1 MPPLQMHREI
11 VDQVTNFSLRLDW
24 LDTQIPFEQLLSWT
38 AIAIIGFIAWHMAR
52 FVVKY
57 L

>member
-24 LDTQIPFEQLLSWT
+24 LDAQVPFEQLLSWT
-38 AIAIIGFIAWHMAR
+38 AIAIIGYIAWHMAR
-52 FVVKY
+52 FVVKH

>member
-24 LDTQIPFEQLLSWT
+24 LDTQVPFEQILSWT
-38 AIAIIGFIAWHMAR
+38 AIAIIGYIAWQMAR
-52 FVVKY
+52 FVVKH

>member
-11 VDQVTNFSLRLDW
+11 VDKVTNFSLRLDW

>member
-24 LDTQIPFEQLLSWT
+24 LDTQVPFEQILSWT
-38 AIAIIGFIAWHMAR
+38 AIAIIGYIAWHMAR
-52 FVVKY
+52 FVVKN

>member
-1 MPPLQMHREI
+1 MSPLQMHREI

-24 LDTQIPFEQLLSWT
+24 LDAQVPFEQILSWT
-38 AIAIIGFIAWHMAR
+38 AIAIIGYIAWHMAR
-52 FVVKY
+52 FVVKH